1 MLRKIDVSKMK
12 SEETETDILYSYDAT
27 SCAEQAN
34 EDHQRLFWNLSGR
47 TVGMALACM

>member
-1 MLRKIDVSKMK
+1 MLKKTDVNKMK
-12 SEETETDILYSYDAT
+12 SEETETDILYSDDAI

-34 EDHQRLFWNLSGR
+34 ENHQRLFWDLSGR